1 MRPEYNKLIMAD
13 SMLAA
18 GALIIFFVWGWQ
30 AAVCIIFSAFVLS
43 GVFISEIRRRETQA
57 SSLSD
62 EIDRILYGEEHWNL
76 DEYSEGELAI
86 LQDKVRKLV
95 IRLREQADQ
104 LQKEKNFQAE
114 MMADISHQLKT
125 PLTAMRLM
133 ISSIRKLEG
142 SGEDEVHQRAR
153 RLTEMQQLV
162 DRVDSLV
169 VVLLKMAKLDSG
181 TAILQKEKIFIKDLI
196 LHSAEPLAISM
207 DLHGVKLC
215 LNGNDTDS
223 FFGDF
228 GWSAEAITN
237 ILKNGIEHMEN
248 GGNLYVSWSEKSVY
262 SEIEIEDEGSGI
274 SDEELPH
281 IFERFYRGKT
291 ARHSGFGIG
300 MAMAQSIFAKQNG
313 TIKAQNREEGGA
325 KFVIHVR
332 K

>member
-1 MRPEYNKLIMAD
+1 
-13 SMLAA
+13 
-18 GALIIFFVWGWQ
+18 
-30 AAVCIIFSAFVLS
+30 
-43 GVFISEIRRRETQA
+43 
-57 SSLSD
+57 
-62 EIDRILYGEEHWNL
+62 
-76 DEYSEGELAI
+76 
-86 LQDKVRKLV
+86 
-95 IRLREQADQ
+95 
-104 LQKEKNFQAE
+104 
-114 MMADISHQLKT
+114 
-125 PLTAMRLM
+125 
-133 ISSIRKLEG
+133 
-142 SGEDEVHQRAR
+142 
-153 RLTEMQQLV
+153 
-162 DRVDSLV
+162 
-169 VVLLKMAKLDSG
+169 
-181 TAILQKEKIFIKDLI
+181 
-196 LHSAEPLAISM
+196 M
-207 DLHGVKLC
+207 DLHVVKLC

-223 FFGDF
+223 FQGDF

-262 SEIEIEDEGSGI
+262 SEIEIEDEGNGI